1 MGRPKATATSTS
13 AESSPASKDWE
24 LQRFVQVQYPLS
36 ETAPLRVATKNHEAT
51 SGELFDMHY
60 ALELGIVLGGRMERL
75 YHRHRRTLG
84 PGQVWLCGAWEPHGW
99 RVTQGPCRAV
109 VVSIFPP
116 TLANRTFPELAS
128 FDWQSPFVVPA
139 AQRPDVPA
147 EARAAMRRLGRQLS
161 ESVTAPVPQRFLL
174 QRMLVY
180 QLLLE
185 LPHAATPTTPA
196 LPADGWERINRAVEL
211 VFRQRRYVSSSEAAR
226 ECALSHKALNALFG
240 RAVGVSFA
248 KFALRYRLQ
257 GAASRLLE
265 TNDPV
270 KAIARDWGFVD
281 ASHFH
286 ASFRASYGCSPARY
300 REGGSQPPPP
310 LEREESPAL

>member
-1 MGRPKATATSTS
+1 MREETAAHVGARGAERRADASGS
-13 AESSPASKDWE
+13 AWE
-24 LQRFVQVQYPLS
+24 RQRFVPLHYAVS
-36 ETAPLRVATKNHEAT
+36 ETQPIRVAPKLHENT

-60 ALELGIVLGGRMERL
+60 ALELGIVLSGCMERL
-75 YHRHRRTLG
+75 YHRHRRVLG
-84 PGQVWLCGAWEPHGW
+84 AGQVWLCGAWEPHGW
-99 RVTQGPCRAV
+99 RVMQGPCHAV

-116 TLANRTFPELAS
+116 TLASPGFPELAG
-128 FDWQSPFVVPA
+128 FEWQAPFLLGAAARPEVPG
-139 AQRPDVPA
+139 
-147 EARAAMRRLGRQLS
+147 EARQLMQQLGQKLC
-161 ESVTAPVPQRFLL
+161 ESVDLPTPQRLL
-174 QRMLVY
+174 QQRMLVY

-185 LPHAATPTTPA
+185 LPRAEPSARAP
-196 LPADGWERINRAVEL
+196 LPHDSWSRINRAVEL
-211 VFRQRRYVSSSEAAR
+211 VFRERRYVSSSEAAR

-265 TNDPV
+265 SHDPV

-286 ASFRASYGCSPARY
+286 ACFRASYGCSPARY
-300 REGGSQPPPP
+300 RESGGAP
-310 LEREESPAL
+310 ERATKLP